1 MDMDSK
7 LMLVAMYMSQLEN
20 IEGNIRNAMHTVS
33 VISILTGESIED
45 GGMVSEHMYD
55 LSEASTLINNLDRDV
70 QDLEVEIMEQEVDDE
85 PAA

>member
-1 MDMDSK
+1 MDIDSK

-20 IEGNIRNAMHTVS
+20 IEADIRNAMHTVS
-33 VISILTGESIED
+33 VISLLTGENIED

-70 QDLEVEIMEQEVDDE
+70 QDLEVKIMEDKNE
-85 PAA
+85 

>member
-45 GGMVSEHMYD
+45 GGMVSEHMHD